1 MNNNLIGKRYAKA
14 ILEVAV
20 AENGIEKY
28 EKELSLIE
36 SVIKSDKMFQNF
48 LASKLI
54 GQAEKKEFVEKVFKG
69 HISDNILNML
79 SLIIDK
85 NREEYI
91 VEIAHSFQEQA
102 NEIRN
107 IAVLDCF
114 AATEIS
120 EEEQEEL
127 KKKFSELINKNI
139 KISMHINENLLGG
152 MRVEHKGNVIDGS
165 VINKLDQYKRILVK

>member
-1 MNNNLIGKRYAKA
+1 MNNNLISKRYAKA

-20 AENGIEKY
+20 AENSIEKY
-28 EKELSLIE
+28 ENELALIE

-54 GQAEKKEFVEKVFKG
+54 GQADKKKFVEEVFSG
-69 HISDNILNML
+69 HVSENILNL
-79 SLIIDK
+79 LGLIIDK

-91 VEIAHSFQEQA
+91 VEIASNFQEQA

-114 AATEIS
+114 AAKEIS
-120 EEEQEEL
+120 EKDKEEL

-152 MRVEHKGNVIDGS
+152 MRVEHKGNVVDGS